1 MSTPSPGLGVSRK
14 RAEIAFAL
22 LLAAFGGVILVG
34 ARELET
40 GWGSSGP
47 EAGYFPFRLGW
58 LIVAVSA
65 AILISEAVK
74 SASPSVSTIDRQGA
88 QNMLFFALPLIG
100 LVLLIPS
107 LGIYLSAAIY
117 LAFAVGVIGKAGWKT
132 AFLTAVGA
140 PTFLFLLFEFV
151 FRTPLPKGPLGPL
164 FGML

>member
-1 MSTPSPGLGVSRK
+1 MSAPSPGLGFSRK

-58 LIVAVSA
+58 LLVAVSA
-65 AILISEAVK
+65 AILIREAMQ
-74 SASPSVSTIDRQGA
+74 SASPSAPIMDRQGA
-88 QNMLFFALPLIG
+88 RNMLLFALPLVA
-100 LVLLIPS
+100 LVLLIPR
-107 LGIYLSAAIY
+107 LGLYLSAAIY
-117 LAFAVGVIGKAGWKT
+117 LAFAVGIIGKSGWKT
-132 AFLTAVGA
+132 AFLTAIGA

-164 FGML
+164 LGML